1 MNLSRGKVF
10 IKEILGSFLF
20 FGGERVYFPNLW
32 GKGVIEDDLVIIRS
46 GRGNVVGGLFGKY
59 RGERGVF
66 RGERRFGFG
75 FLCCCGK
82 FRRSGQLGNDQ
93 GSCWDKVGSTS
104 NDLVDGAILP
114 GVRDVLTL
122 GFPVVVGKEVLI
134 YNGIDVSVSWGFN
147 GWSEEAGFVSL
158 SLDGERAE
166 KFLGLVEGFFD
177 GEGLFD
183 PVDQGVDL
191 FQPRKS

>member
-1 MNLSRGKVF
+1 M
-10 IKEILGSFLF
+10 
-20 FGGERVYFPNLW
+20 
-32 GKGVIEDDLVIIRS
+32 
-46 GRGNVVGGLFGKY
+46 
-59 RGERGVF
+59 
-66 RGERRFGFG
+66 
-75 FLCCCGK
+75 
-82 FRRSGQLGNDQ
+82 
-93 GSCWDKVGSTS
+93 
-104 NDLVDGAILP
+104 VDGAILP

-134 YNGIDVSVSWGFN
+134 YNGVDVSVSWGFN